1 MIVFQTLSHCHK
13 RMSHPISKLKLTGKD
28 KRIKGEDRNGQK
40 KINAHEMTLIRIYLT
55 NLIPKYPCTI
65 FVTQD

>member
-1 MIVFQTLSHCHK
+1 MEK
-13 RMSHPISKLKLTGKD
+13 
-28 KRIKGEDRNGQK
+28 K